1 MQGQALNR
9 ALQRAGATGQF
20 REEGDT
26 GPAVDTLEKQ
36 LRTAQ
41 LTGALGDRATLE
53 GRQADMDL
61 VGAILASQ
69 DPSLNQSE
77 ADKQKMIGIGGALA
91 SSLQAFGPA
100 QRRAIQRALG
110 YTPVEDNSGGAGN
123 LGFMKYQGTG
133 LVNPLT
139 ENQRATAEGDPLN
152 TIDAAA
158 ERGDLT
164 PGVLQDLPQET
175 IDEFIRQ
182 AGDLDPEL
190 LRRIMANY
198 G

>member
-1 MQGQALNR
+1 MRN
-9 ALQRAGATGQF
+9 
-20 REEGDT
+20 
-26 GPAVDTLEKQ
+26 P
-36 LRTAQ
+36 
-41 LTGALGDRATLE
+41 
-53 GRQADMDL
+53 
-61 VGAILASQ
+61 
-69 DPSLNQSE
+69 
-77 ADKQKMIGIGGALA
+77 
-91 SSLQAFGPA
+91 
-100 QRRAIQRALG
+100 
-110 YTPVEDNSGGAGN
+110 
-123 LGFMKYQGTG
+123 GTG

-164 PGVLQDLPQET
+164 PGVLQGLEQEQV
-175 IDEFIRQ
+175 DEFIRQ

>member
-1 MQGQALNR
+1 
-9 ALQRAGATGQF
+9 
-20 REEGDT
+20 
-26 GPAVDTLEKQ
+26 
-36 LRTAQ
+36 
-41 LTGALGDRATLE
+41 LGDKATLE

-77 ADKQKMIGIGGALA
+77 VDKQKMIGIGGALA

-110 YTPVEDNSGGAGN
+110 YTPVETPTGDNLGVAGN
-123 LGFMKYQGTG
+123 LGFMRDQGTG

-139 ENQRATAEGDPLN
+139 ENQRATATGDPLG
-152 TIDAAA
+152 TIEAAA

-164 PGVLQDLPQET
+164 PGVLQGLEQEQV
-175 IDEFIRQ
+175 DEFIRQ

-198 G
+198 GPKGAV